1 VDLPLDLHLVCS
13 PGTSTAVLSLWH
25 SLQLHSAQQI
35 EVVCFDNPH
44 SLEGINDMI
53 YRVNLTILI
62 HHISGEVQINCEL
75 VEVSI
80 ADAQLVGINVCH
92 TLLTLT
98 PHSPAYIPG

>member
-1 VDLPLDLHLVCS
+1 
-13 PGTSTAVLSLWH
+13 
-25 SLQLHSAQQI
+25 
-35 EVVCFDNPH
+35 
-44 SLEGINDMI
+44 MI

-98 PHSPAYIPG
+98 PHSPAYIPGWEHIFHLLQDSSHGIARARAAMLGLLIVMIQPAW